1 MEKMTAFIDISCSIS
16 STLPSISK
24 STALSR
30 ISTIDFSQINQKLM
44 VEDPQ
49 AWTAATTQQAESLYR
64 RFLMLHMMFPSEEFV
79 PTKVIDA
86 YWHQHILDTRKYAA
100 DCDAVFG
107 TFLHHDPYF
116 GINGEVDRQ
125 RNAHVFAQ
133 TQKVWSTVFEES
145 LLGESNPCKSTDCR

>member
-1 MEKMTAFIDISCSIS
+1 
-16 STLPSISK
+16 
-24 STALSR
+24 
-30 ISTIDFSQINQKLM
+30 M

-116 GINGEVDRQ
+116 WHQWR
-125 RNAHVFAQ
+125 
-133 TQKVWSTVFEES
+133 S
-145 LLGESNPCKSTDCR
+145 